1 MKLKPDLSEGR
12 GVAYVGL
19 LVGIT
24 ISVAG
29 NIGHAYVPPIGESR
43 ATWTP
48 GAGIVASAVIWP
60 IMLFLTLEIMLNIRW
75 PDEWYIHVVR
85 WGVLGVVAFVAAFVS
100 YQHLSGLLRYWD
112 ETKFAWHY
120 GPLAVDGLLTM
131 STTALIVI
139 KMNLAST
146 PDLAPAPVT
155 VPAKKAEKKLAPR
168 PPTAPIAPVP
178 TPVPVPV
185 PTPNGNDQH
194 SGNAKLILDALPG
207 TVNNLV
213 DRTGVKRTTVDYVL
227 KKTLADSVRQ
237 DDDRIWHRVPGSS

>member
-1 MKLKPDLSEGR
+1 
-12 GVAYVGL
+12 
-19 LVGIT
+19 
-24 ISVAG
+24 
-29 NIGHAYVPPIGESR
+29 
-43 ATWTP
+43 
-48 GAGIVASAVIWP
+48 
-60 IMLFLTLEIMLNIRW
+60 
-75 PDEWYIHVVR
+75 
-85 WGVLGVVAFVAAFVS
+85 
-100 YQHLSGLLRYWD
+100 
-112 ETKFAWHY
+112 
-120 GPLAVDGLLTM
+120 
-131 STTALIVI
+131 
-139 KMNLAST
+139 
-146 PDLAPAPVT
+146 